1 MVRPATFKPAM
12 VKPQSILFVT
22 LYLKGSSRLLTDKLR
37 YVNRHKYRATI
48 LLLTGEIGSIE
59 ELPEGVRLLAGDY
72 FSTFWRK
79 IAGILLIARMS
90 WRHDTVVGYSE
101 LTPTYMTA
109 LGCWMAFKRPFGMVH
124 VHLSTLLRLGM
135 RPHVHRRIVSLFYP
149 LLRKVI
155 GCSDAVA
162 EDLRKEFGLRNVV
175 SIPNSIDLDRVA
187 TMAHEELPEVFA
199 SMFDRPALVTI
210 GMFGFQKGHDILLQA
225 FQRVV
230 EKGYPHN
237 LIIVGSGNGR
247 DGIEVLIRALK
258 LESRVHLT
266 GYVTNPYPLLRRADL
281 FVLSSRFEGFAI
293 VLAEAM
299 ALGVPIVSTDCDAG
313 PREVLAGGRCGVLVP
328 VDDSEALARGIVEVL
343 SDPDLAERLRGL
355 GLKEATR
362 RDVKKWSQPFIDAL
376 V

>member
-1 MVRPATFKPAM
+1 MDNLR
-12 VKPQSILFVT
+12 SILFVT

-37 YVNRHKYRATI
+37 YMNRCKYRATI
-48 LLLTGEIGSIE
+48 LLLTGEIASTE

-72 FSTFWRK
+72 FSTLWRK
-79 IAGILLIARMS
+79 ITGILLIARMS
-90 WRHDTVVGYSE
+90 WSYDTVVGYSE

-124 VHLSTLLRLGM
+124 VHLSTLLRLGL
-135 RPHVHRRIVSLFYP
+135 RPRVHHRIVSLLYP

-162 EDLRKEFGLRNVV
+162 EDLRNEFGLRNVV
-175 SIPNSIDLDRVA
+175 SIPNSIDFDRII
-187 TMAHEELPEVFA
+187 TMSRQELPEIFA
-199 SMFDRPALVTI
+199 PMFERPALVTI

-230 EKGYPHN
+230 EMGYPHN
-237 LIIVGSGNGR
+237 LIIVGSGHGR
-247 DGIEVLIRALK
+247 ERVEILIRALK
-258 LESRVHLT
+258 LESRVHLA
-266 GYVTNPYPLLRRADL
+266 GYLTNPYPLLRRADL

-299 ALGVPIVSTDCDAG
+299 ALGIPIVSTDCEAG
-313 PREVLAGGRCGVLVP
+313 PREVLANGRCGVLVP
-328 VDDSEALARGIVEVL
+328 VEDSEALARGIVEVL
-343 SDPDLAERLRGL
+343 SDPDLAGRLRAF

>member
-1 MVRPATFKPAM
+1 MHKPH
-12 VKPQSILFVT
+12 SILFVT

-37 YVNRHKYRATI
+37 YLNRDKYRATI
-48 LLLTGEIGSIE
+48 LLLTGEIASME
-59 ELPEGVRLLAGDY
+59 EVPEGVLILGGDY
-72 FSTFWRK
+72 FSTFLRK
-79 IAGILLIARMS
+79 IAGIFLIARMS

-124 VHLSTLLRLGM
+124 VHLSTLLRL
-135 RPHVHRRIVSLFYP
+135 RLRSQVHRRIVSLFYP
-149 LLRKVI
+149 LLRRVI

-162 EDLRKEFGLRNVV
+162 DDLRKEFGLRNVV
-175 SIPNSIDLDRVA
+175 SIPNSIDLDRIFA
-187 TMAHEELPEVFA
+187 MARQELPGIFA
-199 SMFDRPALVTI
+199 PMFDRPALVTI
-210 GMFGFQKGHDILLQA
+210 GMFGFQKGHDVLLRA
-225 FQRVV
+225 FQCVV

-237 LIIVGSGNGR
+237 LIIIGSGSGR
-247 DGIEVLIRALK
+247 HGIETLIRALN
-258 LESRVHLT
+258 LEDRVYLT

-299 ALGVPIVSTDCDAG
+299 ALGVPVVSTDCNAG
-313 PREVLAGGRCGVLVP
+313 PREVLAEGRCGVLVP
-328 VDDSEALARGIVEVL
+328 VDDSEALARGIIEVL
-343 SDPDLAERLRGL
+343 SDPDLAGQLRGF